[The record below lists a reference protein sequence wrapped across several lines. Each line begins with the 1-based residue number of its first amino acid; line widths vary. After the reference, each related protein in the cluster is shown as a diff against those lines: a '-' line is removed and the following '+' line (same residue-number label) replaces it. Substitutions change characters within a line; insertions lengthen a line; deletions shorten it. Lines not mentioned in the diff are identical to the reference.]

1 MVWEDEETEEKEL
14 ALMVEDGETF
24 ISKYADFEYTFDGL
38 HMFEDPDNPKRKLSI
53 IDRLFYRTE

>member
-1 MVWEDEETEEKEL
+1 
-14 ALMVEDGETF
+14 MVEDGETF